1 MLKNA
6 DCYILNCKFLV
17 QTMQEQTIII
27 DAQMAKEKLQR
38 AILRLEQ
45 AIFKQNNRIAA
56 EEQTRVQ
63 LAKELDVYIS
73 GLETLLNPKK

>member
-1 MLKNA
+1 
-6 DCYILNCKFLV
+6 
-17 QTMQEQTIII
+17 MQEQTIII